1 MVVKRDYTITNYEVR
16 DIRFPTSQHLDG
28 SDAMNKDPDYSA
40 AYVIFYTDDVHV
52 EGHGMTFTCGRG
64 TEVCCSA
71 IEALAGKFINKKLS
85 ELVADMRA
93 THRIC
98 TGDSQLRWIGPEKGA
113 IHLATA
119 AVINAVWDLWAKAED
134 KPLWKLVVDLSPEEF
149 VQSIDFRYITD
160 AITPEEAL
168 ELLRKNEPTK
178 AQRELEM
185 REKGYPAYTT
195 SAGWLG
201 YSDDKVRRLCRE
213 AKAQGFT
220 HFKQKVGGDKE
231 SDIRRA
237 KLIREEIGD
246 DGVLMMDA
254 NQVWDV
260 NEAIEWM
267 EDLLQFKPH
276 FIEEPTSPDDVL
288 GHAAIRKALYPRTR
302 VATGEHIQNRI
313 IFKQLFQAEAID
325 FCQID
330 SCRVAGVNE
339 ILAILLM
346 AKKFNIPVCPHAGG
360 VGLCE
365 YVQHLS
371 LIDYICVSATT
382 ENRVLEYVDHLH
394 EHFLEPVVMKNGRY
408 MAPLAPG
415 YSIQMKRDS
424 IEDYTFPGGKIH
436 KALANNKS

>member
-1 MVVKRDYTITNYEVR
+1 MWD
-16 DIRFPTSQHLDG
+16 
-28 SDAMNKDPDYSA
+28 
-40 AYVIFYTDDVHV
+40 
-52 EGHGMTFTCGRG
+52 
-64 TEVCCSA
+64 
-71 IEALAGKFINKKLS
+71 KLS
-85 ELVADMRA
+85 SFLL
-93 THRIC
+93 THFI
-98 TGDSQLRWIGPEKGA
+98 
-113 IHLATA
+113 
-119 AVINAVWDLWAKAED
+119 
-134 KPLWKLVVDLSPEEF
+134 
-149 VQSIDFRYITD
+149 
-160 AITPEEAL
+160 
-168 ELLRKNEPTK
+168 LL
-178 AQRELEM
+178 
-185 REKGYPAYTT
+185 
-195 SAGWLG
+195 LG
-201 YSDDKVRRLCRE
+201 YSDEKVRRLCRE

-237 KLIREEIGD
+237 ALIREEIGYD
-246 DGVLMMDA
+246 SVLMMDA

-260 NEAIEWM
+260 NEAIAWM

-313 IFKQLFQAEAID
+313 IFKQLFQANAID

-382 ENRVLEYVDHLH
+382 EGRVLEYVDHLH

-408 MAPLAPG
+408 MTPLAPG
-415 YSIQMKRDS
+415 YSIQMKRES
-424 IEDYTFPGGKIH
+424 IEDYSFPDGRIH
-436 KALANNKS
+436 KQANHKA